1 MYAAAR
7 AAVDRGEH
15 DVAIERSRVHPH
27 DRRARHG
34 QALLELTIMLVAV
47 MVIVAGLI
55 QIGRLALVH
64 LDTIHEARG
73 LAAQYAMGATYQSM
87 MPSAHWIQEW
97 DEGRDRRR
105 YSRDDRAVIGSSHGL
120 RHFVLPVSRPDD
132 LRARLPQNRVS
143 RLQYA
148 EQPIEEFE
156 MVRASTESRPVLL
169 LPVARHLLYRADT
182 VRLESEA
189 VLVWTR
195 GIE

>member
-1 MYAAAR
+1 MGVDQAAAAR
-7 AAVDRGEH
+7 GERAV
-15 DVAIERSRVHPH
+15 VTSRQRMGPS
-27 DRRARHG
+27 DRRGRRG
-34 QALLELTIMLVAV
+34 QALLELAIMLVAV

-73 LAAQYAMGATYQSM
+73 LAAQYAMSETYQSM
-87 MPSAHWIQEW
+87 LPSARWIQEW
-97 DEGRDRRR
+97 DEGRDGRR
-105 YSRDDRAVIGSSHGL
+105 YSRDDAAVIGSSHGL
-120 RHFVLPVSRPDD
+120 RHFVLPVARPGD
-132 LRARLPQNRVS
+132 LRARIPQNRIS

-156 MVRASTESRPVLL
+156 MVRASTESRPVPL

-182 VRLESEA
+182 IRLESEA

-195 GIE
+195 GME